1 VLEQLQ
7 EDQWVMV
14 EKINKFD
21 KIECPNHLQPR
32 NYAYHGDG
40 VVQKVSDRV
49 WASCSDITLTSAIM
63 TIEK

>member
-1 VLEQLQ
+1 
-7 EDQWVMV
+7 MV

-40 VVQKVSDRV
+40 VVQKV
-49 WASCSDITLTSAIM
+49 
-63 TIEK
+63 IEFGHLVQISH